1 MKNQEIILWIDVN
14 EKLPNEIK
22 DDCRT
27 VLIMCDYVGRP
38 SVGYF
43 DGDIWHIA
51 ETGITTRRRNIGCT
65 HWAEMPTFK

>member
-1 MKNQEIILWIDVN
+1 MQEVIQWVSVDD
-14 EKLPNEIK
+14 KLPNEAS

-43 DGDIWHIA
+43 DGDRWHIA
-51 ETGITTRRRNIGCT
+51 ETGITTRRKNIGIT
-65 HWAEMPTFK
+65 HWAEMPKFK